1 MIPMINNS
9 DLKYIIIIFNLI
21 QFKYKIMLEKTNL
34 LNVSLVANFAFDIF
48 EVFTI
53 NDFQNI

>member
-9 DLKYIIIIFNLI
+9 DLKNIIINFNLI
-21 QFKYKIMLEKTNL
+21 QFKYKIKLEKTNL
-34 LNVSLVANFAFDIF
+34 LNVSLVANFAFDVF

>member
-9 DLKYIIIIFNLI
+9 DLKYIIIIFILI
-21 QFKYKIMLEKTNL
+21 QFKYKIKLENTNL
-34 LNVSLVANFAFDIF
+34 LNVSLVANFAFDVF
-48 EVFTI
+48 EV